1 MSPADTANGTVAPG
15 RPVPAGQTLSGVT
28 QELAGIPLHF
38 PTRLRWWIAFAV
50 ASGLLAL
57 YILSIVVLF
66 AKGTGVWGI
75 NIPVGWGLAITNV
88 VWWIGIGHAGTLIST
103 LLLMT
108 GAVWRTSL
116 NRFAEAMTVFAVIC
130 AALYPIL
137 HLGRPHFF
145 FWMLPHPNQLALG
158 PQYRSPLEW
167 DVFAISVYFT
177 VSAMFWYVGMIPDL
191 AAVRDRAKSR
201 AAQLFYGFLAMGW
214 TGSATAWARW
224 RRTYLLIAGFALPLV
239 ISVHSGVAMLMAAG
253 PVPGWHTT
261 IFPPYFVL
269 GAVFSGFAVVAM
281 LATALRWAFNLTNL
295 ITARHLTM
303 IAVMLLVTGLMTA
316 YGYAMELWDAWY
328 SGGAFERQT
337 ALDRLAGPWAPAYWA
352 AVTLNFATIQMFWF
366 SRFRTAPLALFLVGL
381 SVTIGMWLERYF
393 LVISSLSRDYLTSS
407 WGPYWPSVWEW
418 TLFAGSIGLF
428 GVLFLLFVRFLPVIS
443 IFEIREVVH
452 DLDTEEER

>member
-145 FWMLPHPNQLALG
+145 FWMLPHPNQ
-158 PQYRSPLEW
+158 
-167 DVFAISVYFT
+167 
-177 VSAMFWYVGMIPDL
+177 VSRMNP
-191 AAVRDRAKSR
+191 
-201 AAQLFYGFLAMGW
+201 
-214 TGSATAWARW
+214 
-224 RRTYLLIAGFALPLV
+224 
-239 ISVHSGVAMLMAAG
+239 
-253 PVPGWHTT
+253 
-261 IFPPYFVL
+261 
-269 GAVFSGFAVVAM
+269 
-281 LATALRWAFNLTNL
+281 
-295 ITARHLTM
+295 
-303 IAVMLLVTGLMTA
+303 
-316 YGYAMELWDAWY
+316 
-328 SGGAFERQT
+328 
-337 ALDRLAGPWAPAYWA
+337 
-352 AVTLNFATIQMFWF
+352 
-366 SRFRTAPLALFLVGL
+366 
-381 SVTIGMWLERYF
+381 
-393 LVISSLSRDYLTSS
+393 
-407 WGPYWPSVWEW
+407 
-418 TLFAGSIGLF
+418 
-428 GVLFLLFVRFLPVIS
+428 
-443 IFEIREVVH
+443 
-452 DLDTEEER
+452 